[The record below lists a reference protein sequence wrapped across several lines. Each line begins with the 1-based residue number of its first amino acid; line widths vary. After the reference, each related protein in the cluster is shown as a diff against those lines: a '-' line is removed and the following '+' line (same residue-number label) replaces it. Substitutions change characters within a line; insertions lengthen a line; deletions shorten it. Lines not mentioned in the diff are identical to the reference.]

1 MQIKVEREMTPGA
14 LLRELIEKRVGPLTR
29 DHYDCLDRLTGT
41 CAAISPEAY
50 EAIANEFANAVRM
63 SILREG
69 NQR

>member
-1 MQIKVEREMTPGA
+1 MKITVEKEMTPGA
-14 LLRELIEKRVGPLTR
+14 LLRELVERRVGALTR
-29 DHYDCLDRLTGT
+29 DSHDCLDRFTGT

-50 EAIANEFANAVRM
+50 EAIASDFISAVRM